1 MWWFF
6 TLVKVTRLGF
16 SQADLVGSS
25 VGIVNRGGDGVTDA
39 PLVPYAL
46 LQQQKLAVFSQ
57 YYPVILYV
65 SEMRGGGGNL
75 ENMVPLRYTPGGFV
89 GPF

>member
-16 SQADLVGSS
+16 SQADLIGSS

-39 PLVPYAL
+39 PLVPNAL
-46 LQQQKLAVFSQ
+46 L
-57 YYPVILYV
+57 
-65 SEMRGGGGNL
+65 
-75 ENMVPLRYTPGGFV
+75 
-89 GPF
+89 